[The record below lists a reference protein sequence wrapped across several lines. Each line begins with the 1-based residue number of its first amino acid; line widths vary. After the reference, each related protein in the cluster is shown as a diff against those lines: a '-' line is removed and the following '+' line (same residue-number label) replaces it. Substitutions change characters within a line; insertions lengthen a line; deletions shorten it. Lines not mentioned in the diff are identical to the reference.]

1 MQNIKRHFIIGS
13 EWIYYKIYMGT
24 QTIDH
29 FIVNYLPDI
38 LDEEVVKKNITKW
51 FFIRYN
57 DPDPHIRIRF
67 LVNNVENIGLII
79 SILYKELDVLV
90 SKKMVYKVVLDT
102 YNREIER
109 YHNELIEHSE
119 ELFYINSM
127 QVITNLQSIDINS
140 ENRWLLVIKMIN
152 TILNSFKLDLNS
164 KKDLL
169 ETMKTDFG
177 EEFKINKFIRKQL
190 NKKYKDSANIIKNT
204 LEEKTED
211 ESYFYQ
217 LYSKIAKDISQKTKD
232 QEIINSL
239 LYSYLHMLCNRS
251 FHSKQRINEWVCY
264 DLLFQYYKSEYGIQK
279 YLK

>member
-29 FIVNYLPDI
+29 FIINYLPDI
-38 LDEEVVKKNITKW
+38 LEEEIIKKNIIKW

-67 LVNNVENIGLII
+67 LINDVNNIGFII
-79 SILYKELDVLV
+79 SILYKKLDTLV
-90 SKKMVYKVVLDT
+90 SKKMAYKVVLDT

-109 YHNELIEHSE
+109 YHNELIEFSE
-119 ELFYINSM
+119 EFFYINSK
-127 QVITNLQSIDINS
+127 QVLTNLQSIDFNS
-140 ENRWLLVIKMIN
+140 ENRWLLVIKMID
-152 TILNSFKLDLNS
+152 TILNSFKLDLKS

-169 ETMKTDFG
+169 ETMKMDFG
-177 EEFKINKFIRKQL
+177 DEFKINKFTRKQL
-190 NKKYKDSANIIKNT
+190 NKKYRDSANMIKST
-204 LEEKTED
+204 LKEETED
-211 ESYFYQ
+211 ESYFHE